1 MLAVLV
7 EHDLELLAKGIEIPR
22 VVLSRVVAGEVGRS
36 YVCDCFRIDVDDLWV
51 RAGKVSQSSPP
62 IWS

>member
-22 VVLSRVVAGEVGRS
+22 VVLSGVVTREVGRG
-36 YVCDCFRIDVDDLWV
+36 YVCDCFRIDVDDLWGRV
-51 RAGKVSQSSPP
+51 GKVSKSAPP
-62 IWS
+62 T